1 MSGRPRRPRR
11 PRRTRRETSRPVR
24 IAGAGILIAALLAV
38 IAWAVLWFTPLA
50 TVENIEVEGVV
61 HGDAA
66 AITEAS
72 GVTTGEQLA
81 RVDTG
86 AAARNIAS
94 EPWVER
100 ATVGR
105 GWPSTVQV
113 EITEHVPAA
122 FIRATDGEHLFTAD
136 GVEFLVAPPP
146 EGTVEFARIP
156 RVDDPEPGKL
166 SPRPEVMEAAL
177 DVLAALPERV
187 RAETA
192 RIDAPGAAEVTVMLH
207 DGREIHFGSAD
218 RAEEKGRA
226 AEIVMDREGQRWTVA
241 NPAEPALR
249 N

>member
-1 MSGRPRRPRR
+1 MSRR
-11 PRRTRRETSRPVR
+11 PRRTRRETPRPVR
-24 IAGAGILIAALLAV
+24 IAGVAVVAVALLAV
-38 IAWAVLWFTPLA
+38 IAWAVLWFTPAA
-50 TVENIEVEGVV
+50 TVDEVEVEGVV

-66 AITEAS
+66 AIAEAS
-72 GVTTGEQLA
+72 GISTGEKLA
-81 RVDTG
+81 RVDTA
-86 AAARNIAS
+86 AAARSIATQ
-94 EPWVER
+94 PWVER
-100 ATVGR
+100 VTVGR
-105 GWPSTVQV
+105 GWPSTVRV

-122 FIRATDGEHLFTAD
+122 FIRATDGEHLFNAAGT
-136 GVEFLVAPPP
+136 EFLVAPPP

-156 RVDDPEPGKL
+156 RVDDPAPGKL
-166 SPRPEVMEAAL
+166 GPRPEVMRAAQEL
-177 DVLAALPERV
+177 LAALPERV

-218 RAEEKGRA
+218 RAGEKGRA

>member
-1 MSGRPRRPRR
+1 MCS
-11 PRRTRRETSRPVR
+11 SD
-24 IAGAGILIAALLAV
+24 L
-38 IAWAVLWFTPLA
+38 
-50 TVENIEVEGVV
+50 
-61 HGDAA
+61 
-66 AITEAS
+66 
-72 GVTTGEQLA
+72 
-81 RVDTG
+81 
-86 AAARNIAS
+86 
-94 EPWVER
+94 
-100 ATVGR
+100 
-105 GWPSTVQV
+105 
-113 EITEHVPAA
+113 
-122 FIRATDGEHLFTAD
+122 
-136 GVEFLVAPPP
+136 FLVAPPP